1 MHNKLLIIAI
11 VFFSLSSIV
20 LSDVSIN
27 GYVQMDNRLQ
37 LHYDNDFI
45 RNENKLGLKFESKP
59 SDNIIIFSEIKLDGL
74 GFPEISDVSGL
85 QSQKKEEILPY
96 RLQVHEAYFGVN
108 KFITDKLDLR
118 IGRQII
124 IWGKADKINPTSNI
138 CPDDLEDI
146 FNFGEKLGVNSI
158 KAEFYQK
165 VKDIDLTFTGIFVPI
180 FTPSVLPLPYWSKA
194 FMDNI
199 KLPDGINIR
208 NVTDKVT
215 LPKHNIS
222 ESSSFG
228 AKLSARIFSYDLSLS
243 YYYGRDKLPLVTS
256 LAISPVDAIGTMDAL
271 VGMEYPKM
279 QVLGADMAGEIGTV
293 GIWFE
298 SALFLPKKTMMTQTL
313 LTPPKSLSK
322 SSIALDDEPYF
333 KFVLG
338 GDYYFTNGLYI
349 NTQYVHGFLNERGN
363 DSLNDYLVLRPEYKF
378 HNDEIKLA
386 PISFAIGIDDWN
398 NIKENYGFA
407 YMPEINYMPYDNIEL
422 TLGVSLLEGKG
433 NGFFSKVKNNDEFYL
448 KAKASF

>member
-1 MHNKLLIIAI
+1 MRGKLLIITLI
-11 VFFSLSSIV
+11 FVCFSSIV

-27 GYVQMDNRLQ
+27 GYVQTDNRLQ
-37 LHYDNDFI
+37 LHYDNDFL
-45 RNENKLGLKFESKP
+45 RNENRLGLKFESKP
-59 SDNIIIFSEIKLDGL
+59 SDNILIFSEIRLNGL
-74 GFPEISDVSGL
+74 GFSEISDVSGL
-85 QSQKKEEILPY
+85 QSQKKDKVLPY
-96 RLQVHEAYFGVN
+96 GLQINEAYLGVN

-124 IWGKADKINPTSNI
+124 AWGKADKINPTSNL

-165 VKDIDLTFTGIFVPI
+165 IKSIDLTFTGIFVPI
-180 FTPSVLPLPYWSKA
+180 FTPSVLPPPYWSKA

-199 KLPDGINIR
+199 ELPDGINIR
-208 NVTDKVT
+208 NVTDKIT
-215 LPKHNIS
+215 LPKQNIS
-222 ESSSFG
+222 ESSSYG
-228 AKLSARIFSYDLSLS
+228 AKLSSRIFNYDLSLS

-279 QVLGADMAGEIGTV
+279 QVIGADMAGEIGTV
-293 GIWFE
+293 GVWFE
-298 SALFLPKKTMMTQTL
+298 SALFLPEKTMMTQTL

-322 SSIALDDEPYF
+322 SSIALDDAPYF
-333 KFVLG
+333 KFVFG
-338 GDYYFTNGLYI
+338 SDYYFTNGIYI
-349 NTQYVHGFLNERGN
+349 NTQYVHGFVNERGKDN
-363 DSLNDYLVLRPEYKF
+363 LNDYLVSRLEYKF
-378 HNDEIKLA
+378 HNDEIKLV
-386 PISFAIGIDDWN
+386 PISFAIGIDDWSD
-398 NIKENYGFA
+398 IKENYGFA

-433 NGFFSKVKNNDEFYL
+433 NGLFSKVKNNDEFYL
-448 KAKASF
+448 RAKASF